1 MSLRT
6 DKVASEIREIVAEA
20 LSLRRARAD
29 ELITVTRV
37 EVTPDLR
44 QAWVYLS
51 FFKVGEADLQ
61 PRLDELAPFLQA
73 QVAQRLRSKFTPK
86 LQLRL
91 DQSAAYAE
99 QITRKL
105 KRI

>member
-6 DKVASEIREIVAEA
+6 DKVASEIQEIVAEA
-20 LSLRRARAD
+20 LSLRRDRAD
-29 ELITVTRV
+29 ELITATRV

-44 QAWVYLS
+44 QAWVYVSILS
-51 FFKVGEADLQ
+51 PNSADSQ
-61 PRLDELAPFLQA
+61 QRLDELTSFLQA

-91 DQSAAYAE
+91 DESAKYADE
-99 QITRKL
+99 ISRKL
-105 KRI
+105 KKL